1 MVADVDVAIVSTYVL
16 LMLLWG
22 LYVGLRQDSDD
33 FFVFSR
39 KAPFLLVL
47 FSLISTWV
55 GSGTTV
61 AVASS
66 GYSTGISLGLTAG
79 IGGLVGVFSA
89 SFFVPRLKE
98 FGDRYEAHTLADFY
112 SIRYSDRSRF
122 LAAGFISLV
131 YLMITASQF
140 VGLAAVLEVFTGAH
154 FSTVISMAGITTIL
168 YTTFAGIEADF
179 YTDAFHFL
187 IMAFVLVFLLTPKA
201 LKDIGGL
208 EGLSSLSASYFDPFA
223 YGGVSFFIA
232 GIVFGAASVFVTMEL
247 WQRAYASSTPGI
259 AKKALITGVLGIILF
274 YGVSTLLGMSAKIV
288 LPGANPDQALFLLM
302 AEYLPAGML
311 GLGIAGFVA
320 VFVSTINSTLMV
332 ASATLTK
339 DIYKGGFRKELGE
352 EDFLK
357 AGRLITLAFGSL
369 SIFLAYAVRDIV
381 TLSVNGLLMLLILF
395 PSILMGFYWQESTS
409 KAAEIS
415 IVSGILVLATFLFMQ
430 PRRAFVPAFI
440 ASLIAFVVTSK
451 YSEHSTQ
458 ENISIV

>member
-1 MVADVDVAIVSTYVL
+1 MVAGIDVAIVSIYVV
-16 LMLLWG
+16 LMLFWG

-39 KAPFLLVL
+39 KAPFILVL

-112 SIRYSDRSRF
+112 DIRYSERSRF

-140 VGLAAVLEVFTGAH
+140 VGLAAVIEVFTGAN
-154 FSTVISMAGITTIL
+154 FSAVIWMAGITTIL

-187 IMAFVLVFLLTPKA
+187 IMAVVLVFLLTPRA
-201 LKDIGGL
+201 LTDIGGL
-208 EGLSSLSASYFDPFA
+208 KGLSTLSATYFDPFA
-223 YGGVSFFIA
+223 YGGVSFFLA
-232 GIVFGAASVFVTMEL
+232 GIIFGAASVFVTMEL
-247 WQRAYASSTPGI
+247 WQRAYASSTPVI

-288 LPGANPDQALFLLM
+288 LPGANPDQALFLLLT
-302 AEYLPAGML
+302 EYLPTGML

-339 DIYKGGFRKELGE
+339 DIYKGRFRKELG
-352 EDFLK
+352 DKSFLK
-357 AGRLITLAFGSL
+357 AGRAITLAFGAL
-369 SIFLAYAVRDIV
+369 SIFMAYAVRDIV
-381 TLSVNGLLMLLILF
+381 SLSVNGLLMLLILF
-395 PSILMGFYWQESTS
+395 PSIVMGFYWRESTS

-415 IVSGILVLATFLFMQ
+415 IFSGILVLAAFFFIQ
-430 PRRAFVPAFI
+430 PSRAFIPAFI
-440 ASLIAFVVTSK
+440 ASLAVFLITSK
-451 YSEHSTQ
+451 YSEHSDE
-458 ENISIV
+458 ENVSLV